1 MSVTRKTLLTWLA
14 FLFLTHGIAYF
25 LSPEHVHDPSS
36 PYKYVKYL
44 IVLVYILFT
53 IRDNFSSKAIFFASL
68 IPLAVYYN
76 LINADPDMINFVG
89 YVLPAYFLFD
99 IKNLRQINW
108 RAIVVWTILIT
119 SMLGYYEVIFLDNHF
134 YMYNRSFKDYRM
146 VSIFLNP
153 NNLGVVI
160 TLFTFAYL
168 EFFSTR
174 KILSW
179 LCFFN
184 GLLIVV
190 LSGSK
195 TGIGVFMFFSLYI
208 LYLAITNRHSE
219 NALIKR
225 ADLKYLVFAIPVVLV
240 VALRLISMI
249 DLSEMRDFN
258 WGSLLVRLRDYN
270 VFFSL
275 VRENYL
281 FPWIST
287 TKNIDNMYLHIWGS
301 FGFPALALFI
311 AFNLFLFFKI
321 TSRKMMA
328 ILLGFLLIGFTTNYM
343 YLWPLGYI
351 YWAFLSI
358 CFTPQHSLRLERL
371 SLNKYS
377 LQNESID
384 GDS

>member
-1 MSVTRKTLLTWLA
+1 MLTWLA
-14 FLFLTHGIAYF
+14 FLFLTHGIGYF
-25 LSPEHVHDPSS
+25 FSPEHVHDPSS
-36 PYKYVKYL
+36 PYKYVKYVIL
-44 IVLVYILFT
+44 LVYILFT
-53 IRDNFSSKAIFFASL
+53 IQNNLYSKLIFFAAL

-76 LINADPDMINFVG
+76 VINSEPDMVNFMG

-99 IKNLRQINW
+99 IKNIRQINW
-108 RAIVVWTILIT
+108 RSIVIWTILIT
-119 SMLGYYEVIFLDNHF
+119 SVIGYYEVIFLDNHF
-134 YMYNRSFKDYRM
+134 YMYNRSFQDYRM

-153 NNLGVVI
+153 NNLGIVI

-168 EFFSTR
+168 ESFSIR

-179 LCFFN
+179 LCYFN

-195 TGIGVFMFFSLYI
+195 TGLGVFMFFSVYI
-208 LYLAITNRHSE
+208 LYLAISNRHSE

-240 VALRLISMI
+240 VALRLIAMV
-249 DLSEMRDFN
+249 DLSDMRDFN
-258 WGSLLVRLRDYN
+258 WGSLMVRLRDYN

-281 FPWIST
+281 FPWINT

-301 FGFPALALFI
+301 FGLPGMI
-311 AFNLFLFFKI
+311 AFILFNMFLFFKI

-328 ILLGFLLIGFTTNYM
+328 ILLSFLLMGFTTNYM
-343 YLWPLGYI
+343 YLWPLGYM
-351 YWAFLSI
+351 YWAFLSF
-358 CFTPQHSLRLERL
+358 CFTPQHSLSLERL
-371 SLNKYS
+371 SLNKFS

-384 GDS
+384 SD